1 MKKPRWKHIRWII
14 LALLLAGVCMFRFIS
29 GAGEFYACCIY
40 PAVSGCLSRLASLVS
55 FSLCEALVVAT
66 VVALLLYPI
75 IARLRAEILKKLF
88 SIEYLNLNKKNQIIT
103 PTLKGELGVLTVGL
117 LDFLTDKNL
126 LEQG

>member
-1 MKKPRWKHIRWII
+1 MKKPRWKHIRWIT

-75 IARLRAEILKKLF
+75 IARRRRQTWK
-88 SIEYLNLNKKNQIIT
+88 SIVGRELEVLLWIYVWFLEFNL
-103 PTLKGELGVLTVGL
+103 
-117 LDFLTDKNL
+117 
-126 LEQG
+126 